1 MNMEENS
8 IRKYANLMQEF
19 GLTGLEICK
28 NGETVRLERTNPV
41 KEAAFVNAVQ
51 HNETEEDSPDFIN
64 VRSPMVGVF
73 YRSPAENAAP
83 FVQVG
88 DTVQKGDVLGAV
100 EAMKLINE
108 IIAEQNGIVAEV
120 CAENNS
126 VVDFGHILF
135 RLRKGRE

>member
-1 MNMEENS
+1 MLKDEEFDSVYKNMRGQIS
-8 IRKYANLMQEF
+8 ALSRNLIKEY
-19 GLTGLEICK
+19 C
-28 NGETVRLERTNPV
+28 
-41 KEAAFVNAVQ
+41 KEANMS
-51 HNETEEDSPDFIN
+51 EDREKCKTYI
-64 VRSPMVGVF
+64 VRSLIYGASLMVGVF